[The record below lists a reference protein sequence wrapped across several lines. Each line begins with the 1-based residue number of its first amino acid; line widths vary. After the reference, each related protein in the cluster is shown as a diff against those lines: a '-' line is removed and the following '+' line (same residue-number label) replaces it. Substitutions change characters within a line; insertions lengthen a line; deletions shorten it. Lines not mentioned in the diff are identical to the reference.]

1 MKVEPI
7 RILLVEDSAADI
19 RLIQEALREGK
30 IVNEL
35 HIVRDGEAALDF
47 LYQRHNYS
55 MTSRP
60 DLVILDL
67 NLPRKNGKEVLEVIK
82 ADESLRTIPVTVLT
96 TSSAERDVIDSY
108 KLGANCYMTK
118 PVNFE
123 RFIDVVNQIED
134 FWLGV
139 VRLPIVRNSWA

>member
-1 MKVEPI
+1 
-7 RILLVEDSAADI
+7 
-19 RLIQEALREGK
+19 
-30 IVNEL
+30 L